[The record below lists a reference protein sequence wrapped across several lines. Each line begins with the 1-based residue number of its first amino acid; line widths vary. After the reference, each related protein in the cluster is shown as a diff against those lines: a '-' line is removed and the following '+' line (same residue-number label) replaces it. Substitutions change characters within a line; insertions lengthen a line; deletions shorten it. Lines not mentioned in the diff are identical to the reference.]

1 MKPTE
6 VKRITAQ
13 VGYDEE
19 DEPITLSKVTMDI
32 FLKEEHPEH
41 LLALYCF
48 YYSTAKWQEKKFD
61 TRYAKAT
68 NGYVARG
75 LHWSIPKVIKYK
87 QSLKRLGFITEI
99 VKKDEKTGKIK
110 GYYIRVKFFYA
121 KTPMNIQCDQNPV
134 YGQNQSKAI
143 AHTNTEETLKEIPKE
158 TLKENTAST
167 PSDQKPEVLTIKS
180 NPNSEP
186 KTPCSADPPPPIDPN
201 KGWNKSVMGAWRD
214 AIGGVLDGYN
224 LKFIKPL
231 VMAEGQDVVLVA
243 LKTYLASLNDK
254 RYASLRRF
262 AETFGA
268 WKPVKAVPRKFVTRE
283 ETFMKE
289 QGMNREEFDEW
300 DRKRKEGGETNETNH

>member
-158 TLKENTAST
+158 TLKENTASIS
-167 PSDQKPEVLTIKS
+167 SDQKPEALTIKS
-180 NPNSEP
+180 NPESEQ
-186 KTPCSADPPPPIDPN
+186 TPLVPPAPPDPN
-201 KGWNKSVMGAWRD
+201 HGWSKRVMGVWSE
-214 AIGGVLDGYN
+214 AIGGRLEGWR
-224 LKFIKPL
+224 LKGIKPL
-231 VMAEGQDVVLVA
+231 VLSEGQDVVLVA
-243 LKTYLASLNDK
+243 LKAYLASLNDK
-254 RYASLRRF
+254 RYASIRRF
-262 AETFGA
+262 AETFGV
-268 WKPVKAVPRKFVTRE
+268 WKPVKAVTRKFVTRE

-289 QGMNREEFDEW
+289 QGMNREEFEEW